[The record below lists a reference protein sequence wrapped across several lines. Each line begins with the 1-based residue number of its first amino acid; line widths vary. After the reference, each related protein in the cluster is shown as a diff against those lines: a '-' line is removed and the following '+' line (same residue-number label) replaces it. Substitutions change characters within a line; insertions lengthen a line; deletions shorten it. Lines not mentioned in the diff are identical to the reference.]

1 MLRVEN
7 MYIPNCRADSD
18 SVIEDETKS
27 AASLQGRQNNVYRGE
42 KTDNITTLV
51 GEQVI
56 DQLIHDG

>member
-27 AASLQGRQNNVYRGE
+27 AASLQGHQNNVYCGGE
-42 KTDNITTLV
+42 KTDITLV

-56 DQLIHDG
+56 DQVIHDG